1 MGLYIF
7 IKGWESQILAGVR
20 IQMGTQFKTL
30 PPLYLYIIYMYAIC
44 YYYMLYML
52 FAYLDIDIWI
62 PDIEY
67 WILTYE
73 I

>member
-30 PPLYLYIIYMYAIC
+30 PPPIPIYNIYVC
-44 YYYMLYML
+44 YMLLLY
-52 FAYLDIDIWI
+52 AYLDIDIWI

>member
-1 MGLYIF
+1 MLLLYAI
-7 IKGWESQILAGVR
+7 
-20 IQMGTQFKTL
+20 T
-30 PPLYLYIIYMYAIC
+30 IC
-44 YYYMLYML
+44 YYYMLY
-52 FAYLDIDIWI
+52 AYLDIDIWI